1 MYCQCRQ
8 MSSKVTAYIFWFL
21 KLWTLQEERKA
32 LFLPFSVRGF
42 KIWMTKVNCS
52 DIYVQ
57 VHLLSITGWFS
68 VVNTTL
74 RCNCCKIRVSN
85 HNETGTDGSRS
96 ILIALV
102 QGDFNQYSSW
112 NRNHHFSVNCN
123 KKLVSV
129 YLITCMLTIEYTFLL
144 TLQNGQQTIY
154 KVSAVSCHLP
164 NSSLIMPSTCSCLLS
179 VRN

>member
-8 MSSKVTAYIFWFL
+8 KSSKVTAYIFWFL
-21 KLWTLQEERKA
+21 KLWTPQEERKA

-42 KIWMTKVNCS
+42 RIWMTKVNCS

-74 RCNCCKIRVSN
+74 CCNCCRVSN
-85 HNETGTDGSRS
+85 HNETGTDRSRS

-144 TLQNGQQTIY
+144 TLHLQNGQQTIY

-164 NSSLIMPSTCSCLLS
+164 NSSLIMPSTSSCLLS